1 MIAQKY
7 IWNSFGLIYYINIKT
22 QCRNMQGVIMLP
34 DKYFFINISDIFM
47 EWQIFLER

>member
-22 QCRNMQGVIMLP
+22 QCRNMQE
-34 DKYFFINISDIFM
+34 FFLYISDIFM